1 MATYQI
7 MYWYDIPIQVRARD
21 DEGRASAPLPDRFQV
36 AIDNAAMAAGLTGSD
51 AYMAQFCWSDKHE
64 KEGTAQEV
72 AEAVVAELDEKY
84 PTLDWPKTAEALKG
98 ERTV

>member
-7 MYWYDIPIQVRARD
+7 MYWYDIPIQVRAQD
-21 DEGRASAPLPDRFQV
+21 EEGRVSEPLPDRFQT

-51 AYMAQFCWSDKHE
+51 AYMDQFCWSEKHE

-72 AEAVVAELDEKY
+72 ARAVAADLDEKY
-84 PTLDWPKTAEALKG
+84 PAVDWPKTAEALKG
-98 ERTV
+98 ERRV

>member
-7 MYWYDIPIQVRARD
+7 MYWYDIPIQVRAQD
-21 DEGRASAPLPDRFQV
+21 DEGRASVPLPDRFQE

-51 AYMAQFCWSDKHE
+51 AYMEQFCWSE
-64 KEGTAQEV
+64 KYKREGSAQEV
-72 AEAVVAELDEKY
+72 AEAIVADLNSKY
-84 PTLDWPKTAEALKG
+84 PTVDWPKTVEALKG